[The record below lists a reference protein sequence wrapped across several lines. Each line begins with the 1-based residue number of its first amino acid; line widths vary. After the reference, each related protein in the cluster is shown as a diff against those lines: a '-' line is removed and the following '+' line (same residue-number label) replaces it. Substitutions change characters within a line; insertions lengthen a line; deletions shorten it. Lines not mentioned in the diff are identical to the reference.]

1 MADDDPF
8 AVFGAEDEDEQDVNT
23 SSTPCWAGQQLVEQT
38 NQRMSLKMK
47 NNGAAA
53 ETIVDTKTPKEDPVR
68 LPDKLVL
75 WPDSPPLYLGPIQ
88 LVSCLPVGGGR
99 GFVATR
105 DLAPGTLVLVEEPV
119 MEWSDAQI
127 GKALNLVSVE
137 QLLQH
142 ENAQNIIH
150 DMEDFHPTKEA
161 VDQESGDET
170 QIEKMMQE
178 LLAQYQD
185 DNRLDEFV
193 QLSKQKHFTCRN
205 KSMLNARDVVRLLL
219 ALRYNGLTSGVYR
232 HVAMLNHDCH
242 PNCVKFM
249 PTTSGYSEVRTTRHV
264 NRGESLTI
272 SYLPRVV
279 SHATR
284 RRLLWEQH
292 RFDIGVESRGEWR
305 AMDFIGNSLPFSSI
319 EQLDESSATFRI
331 ETATSQLEEHFQEA
345 VVSLDA
351 MNPEN
356 PAWNEIKAL
365 EAASLE
371 LYTES
376 KNQLRNDH
384 HLLLIPCLRLHLETC
399 ELLQERDPNLTK
411 SQRISLLCRL
421 ASSAQSLLRLQEKL
435 FGSDHF
441 DLARTHLEFAQAMEE
456 LLSTAPKQI
465 VQLGLPGL
473 NTFEACSAAEH
484 ASRTEHERI
493 KSLYPHNVQDLIRP
507 HRKEQD

>member
-1 MADDDPF
+1 
-8 AVFGAEDEDEQDVNT
+8 
-23 SSTPCWAGQQLVEQT
+23 
-38 NQRMSLKMK
+38 
-47 NNGAAA
+47 
-53 ETIVDTKTPKEDPVR
+53 
-68 LPDKLVL
+68 
-75 WPDSPPLYLGPIQ
+75 
-88 LVSCLPVGGGR
+88 
-99 GFVATR
+99 
-105 DLAPGTLVLVEEPV
+105 
-119 MEWSDAQI
+119 
-127 GKALNLVSVE
+127 
-137 QLLQH
+137 
-142 ENAQNIIH
+142 
-150 DMEDFHPTKEA
+150 
-161 VDQESGDET
+161 
-170 QIEKMMQE
+170 
-178 LLAQYQD
+178 
-185 DNRLDEFV
+185 
-193 QLSKQKHFTCRN
+193 
-205 KSMLNARDVVRLLL
+205 
-219 ALRYNGLTSGVYR
+219 
-232 HVAMLNHDCH
+232 
-242 PNCVKFM
+242 
-249 PTTSGYSEVRTTRHV
+249 
-264 NRGESLTI
+264 
-272 SYLPRVV
+272 
-279 SHATR
+279 
-284 RRLLWEQH
+284 LWEQH
-292 RFDIGVESRGEWR
+292 RFDIGVESRGEWH
-305 AMDFIGNSLPFSSI
+305 AMEFIGNSLPFSSI
-319 EQLDESSATFRI
+319 ERLDESSATFRI